1 MINPFKKPDAIARHL
16 KMAVT
21 GKSGS
26 GKTVFGLAAKKYG
39 LGRVAVISTEAG
51 DVHYIDHPEW
61 GDFDRI
67 ATQSLDEFEGGITFL
82 EKNAGTYKTLLVDTV
97 TGLYEVLVEAQSKDD
112 GSVSMKDWGLI
123 KRRWKSVMARLNNLP
138 INIVAVVHENDLV
151 QTDQKTGSSTIIG
164 QKLDA
169 EKTFERNPD
178 VLIRM
183 LRLENASETIRTRA
197 VVLKDRTGTFKTGQ
211 TIDNPHIGMW
221 AKAIKSDGKEERIA
235 PPEETSKANEA
246 AMAAEP
252 VQPEKPDRTADEL
265 AASALVAALANG
277 FNAPPH
283 KKNWLTKHR
292 PELEALKARHPDLC
306 EQVKKA
312 YEAAHVKQGAAN
324 EPQEAA

>member
-1 MINPFKKPDAIARHL
+1 MQNPFKRPENISRHL
-16 KMAVT
+16 KIAVT

-26 GKTVFGLAAKKYG
+26 GKTVFGLAARKHG

-67 ATQSLDEFEGGITFL
+67 ATQTLSEFESGITYL
-82 EKNAGTYKTLLVDTV
+82 ETNSGTYKTLLVDTV
-97 TGLYEVLVEAQSKDD
+97 TGLYEALVEAKSKDD

-138 INIVAVVHENDLV
+138 INIVAVVHENDIV
-151 QTDQKTGSSTIIG
+151 KTDKNGSSEIVG
-164 QKLDA
+164 HKLDA
-169 EKTFERNPD
+169 EKSFERNPD

-183 LRLENASETIRTRA
+183 QRLDEESATVKTRA

-211 TIDNPHIGMW
+211 GIDNPHIGMW
-221 AKAIKSDGKEERIA
+221 AKSIRAQGKEERIS
-235 PPEETSKANEA
+235 PPEETARVNEA
-246 AMAAEP
+246 TMSNEP
-252 VQPEKPDRTADEL
+252 PPEQKPDRTADEL
-265 AASALVAALANG
+265 AASVLVSSLGKG
-277 FNAPPH
+277 FNALPH

-292 PELEALKARHPDLC
+292 DEITALKERHPDLY

-312 YEAAHVKQGAAN
+312 YDAAHVGKEAAQ

>member
-16 KMAVT
+16 KIAVT

-51 DVHYIDHPEW
+51 DVHYVDHPDW

-67 ATQSLDEFEGGITFL
+67 ATQNLDEFEGGITFL

-97 TGLYEVLVEAQSKDD
+97 TGLYEALVEAKSKDD

-138 INIVAVVHENDLV
+138 VNIVAVVHENDLV
-151 QTDQKTGSSTIIG
+151 ETDAKGSSKIVG

-183 LRLENASETIRTRA
+183 LRLDSASETIRTRA
-197 VVLKDRTGTFKTGQ
+197 VVLKDRTGTFRTGQ

-221 AKAIKSDGKEERIA
+221 AKAIKADGKEERIA
-235 PPEETSKANEA
+235 PPEETAKANEA

-252 VQPEKPDRTADEL
+252 EQPAQPDRTADEL
-265 AASALVAALANG
+265 VASALEAACKAG
-277 FNAPPH
+277 FNAVDH
-283 KKNWLTKHR
+283 RKRWLKKHAA
-292 PELEALKARHPDLC
+292 EIEGLKARHPDLYA
-306 EQVKKA
+306 QVKAA
-312 YEAAHVKQGAAN
+312 YDAAHVKQGAAN